1 MPEDHK
7 APNNTKIISLE
18 EIDQCISILEQLTLD
33 TNQLFELSEEKR
45 TALLKVSGLLSRPN
59 RDEFQRRRKDA
70 KKAAKRN
77 GHVILSEQYL

>member
-33 TNQLFELSEEKR
+33 TNQLFELSE
-45 TALLKVSGLLSRPN
+45 
-59 RDEFQRRRKDA
+59 
-70 KKAAKRN
+70 
-77 GHVILSEQYL
+77 